1 MAPAA
6 ARRAHLVQRNHFQG
20 LQGNPDAC
28 NPGRGSACDVST
40 NRAGGDARLVYALS
54 VQPTAAMS
62 PRTGG
67 APGGTPPG
75 PFFPPISLGRNGG
88 ARRAGASP
96 RGRDPRKTAGR
107 RVRDAAPYSSR
118 RKKALSSQFTG
129 RKRPAFVVP
138 PMFRAELRSLCPS
151 VAGREPRPSPGPL
164 VGPSPAPLPRTLS
177 ADGVLS
183 VAVDVAVLAPS
194 GRFCLTIVSQTGKK
208 VNPYS
213 SQAGEKSTSPE
224 LPLFC
229 WRVTT
234 GFGSVSS
241 SPPAVVRTARNSR
254 S

>member
-1 MAPAA
+1 MYGGPADRGRA
-6 ARRAHLVQRNHFQG
+6 DDIRPYRSGGGRTRVGQASRRAS
-20 LQGNPDAC
+20 PS
-28 NPGRGSACDVST
+28 PGQ
-40 NRAGGDARLVYALS
+40 LS
-54 VQPTAAMS
+54 
-62 PRTGG
+62 G
-67 APGGTPPG
+67 
-75 PFFPPISLGRNGG
+75 
-88 ARRAGASP
+88 
-96 RGRDPRKTAGR
+96 
-107 RVRDAAPYSSR
+107 
-118 RKKALSSQFTG
+118 RKKALSSPVTG

-224 LPLFC
+224 LSLFC

-241 SPPAVVRTARNSR
+241 SPPAVVSCRVPAGEEKATAGVSSAARGRVS
-254 S
+254 SAV

>member
-1 MAPAA
+1 MAALRTEDGRMISAPTGLAVGVPASGQA
-6 ARRAHLVQRNHFQG
+6 SRRAS
-20 LQGNPDAC
+20 PS
-28 NPGRGSACDVST
+28 PGQ
-40 NRAGGDARLVYALS
+40 LS
-54 VQPTAAMS
+54 
-62 PRTGG
+62 G
-67 APGGTPPG
+67 
-75 PFFPPISLGRNGG
+75 
-88 ARRAGASP
+88 
-96 RGRDPRKTAGR
+96 
-107 RVRDAAPYSSR
+107 
-118 RKKALSSQFTG
+118 RKKALSSPVTG

-151 VAGREPRPSPGPL
+151 VAGRGPHPSPGPL
-164 VGPSPAPLPRTLS
+164 VRPSPGLLPRTLS

>member
-1 MAPAA
+1 MHRRPFSWRSRHRRCRALGGTHRGYPASPESGYAVPAWPAGPPSVPCLRNTGAIAA
-6 ARRAHLVQRNHFQG
+6 AG
-20 LQGNPDAC
+20 
-28 NPGRGSACDVST
+28 
-40 NRAGGDARLVYALS
+40 
-54 VQPTAAMS
+54 
-62 PRTGG
+62 
-67 APGGTPPG
+67 
-75 PFFPPISLGRNGG
+75 
-88 ARRAGASP
+88 
-96 RGRDPRKTAGR
+96 KR
-107 RVRDAAPYSSR
+107 RVRDAAPYGSG
-118 RKKALSSQFTG
+118 RKKALSSPVTG

-177 ADGVLS
+177 ANGVLS

-224 LPLFC
+224 LSLFC

>member
-1 MAPAA
+1 MPEGFIAYVHLPCKPRKLLRCTGL
-6 ARRAHLVQRNHFQG
+6 ARRAAVGAMPPKYQGVRGGWETARQGCRALRFQTQKGALVPSH
-20 LQGNPDAC
+20 
-28 NPGRGSACDVST
+28 
-40 NRAGGDARLVYALS
+40 
-54 VQPTAAMS
+54 
-62 PRTGG
+62 
-67 APGGTPPG
+67 GT
-75 PFFPPISLGRNGG
+75 R
-88 ARRAGASP
+88 
-96 RGRDPRKTAGR
+96 
-107 RVRDAAPYSSR
+107 APYSRGATHVQSG
-118 RKKALSSQFTG
+118 KG
-129 RKRPAFVVP
+129 
-138 PMFRAELRSLCPS
+138 RSLCPS

-213 SQAGEKSTSPE
+213 SQAGEKSTSPQ

>member
-88 ARRAGASP
+88 ARRAGAPPGAP
-96 RGRDPRKTAGR
+96 RCENVEPLIRHLLCKCHLPPK
-107 RVRDAAPYSSR
+107 
-118 RKKALSSQFTG
+118 G
-129 RKRPAFVVP
+129 RKA
-138 PMFRAELRSLCPS
+138 
-151 VAGREPRPSPGPL
+151 
-164 VGPSPAPLPRTLS
+164 
-177 ADGVLS
+177 
-183 VAVDVAVLAPS
+183 S
-194 GRFCLTIVSQTGKK
+194 GG
-208 VNPYS
+208 
-213 SQAGEKSTSPE
+213 
-224 LPLFC
+224 
-229 WRVTT
+229 
-234 GFGSVSS
+234 
-241 SPPAVVRTARNSR
+241 
-254 S
+254 